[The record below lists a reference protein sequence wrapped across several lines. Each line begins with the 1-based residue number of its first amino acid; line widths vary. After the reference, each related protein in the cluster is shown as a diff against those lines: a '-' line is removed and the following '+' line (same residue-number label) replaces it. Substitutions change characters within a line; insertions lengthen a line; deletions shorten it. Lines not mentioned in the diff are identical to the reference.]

1 MKWAY
6 LCYNLS
12 LTWTENLN
20 VRFKMFYLT
29 WLLYFFGNDTWHVK
43 TVLYSAP
50 ATEAPFSPFWFSNFT
65 TPWKGRGQYLNML

>member
-29 WLLYFFGNDTWHVK
+29 WLLYFFGNDTWHAK
-43 TVLYSAP
+43 TVLQRQLQQQNRLSLHSGSATLP
-50 ATEAPFSPFWFSNFT
+50 H
-65 TPWKGRGQYLNML
+65 RGKEEVSI